1 MKEECLVHHISINY
15 SSWIFTFSFLLFIF
29 GSVIGGTLISI
40 GFYTVMWGKA
50 KEEKEDIETNVATSS
65 HSKRVPLLMS
75 YATEKQ
81 V

>member
-1 MKEECLVHHISINY
+1 MDNLISL
-15 SSWIFTFSFLLFIF
+15 IFISYIHFHFLFLCV

-50 KEEKEDIETNVATSS
+50 KEEKADIDTHHVAPSS
-65 HSKRVPLLMS
+65 HSKRVPLLMN
-75 YATEKQ
+75 YVAEKQ